1 MSRRLVL
8 IISCIGL
15 LAVVAVIF
23 WWIESKPQRYFG
35 FSKTDVAIT
44 CNADDFVYGSD
55 TAPLTVYMF
64 ATYNCRHC
72 RNFLALDLPYIQQHY
87 TDSGRL
93 RLVVKP
99 IEPAENPD
107 MMSAL
112 QLAACMNRDGNAD
125 DILKLLLSEPSA
137 VYTDEFRQLIDDII
151 NNNEE
156 LAECLTADNFSGIK
170 QNNSDFFALKSKVTP
185 IFVIDKHLY
194 KGRRKLD
201 QFLEVLDYELNIVK

>member
-1 MSRRLVL
+1 MSRRIVL

-15 LAVVAVIF
+15 IAAVAAIF
-23 WWIESKPQRYFG
+23 WWVKSQPQRHFD
-35 FSKTDVAIT
+35 FIKTDVAIT
-44 CNADDFVYGSD
+44 SNADDFVYGSD

-64 ATYNCRHC
+64 AT

-93 RLVVKP
+93 LLVVKP

-112 QLAACMNRDGNAD
+112 QLAACMNRNGNAD
-125 DILKLLLSEPSA
+125 DILKLLLTEPSA

-156 LAECLTADNFSGIK
+156 LAECLTADNFSGIR
-170 QNNSDFFALKSKVTP
+170 QNNSNFFALKSKVTP
-185 IFVIDKHLY
+185 IFVINNHLY
-194 KGRRKLD
+194 K
-201 QFLEVLDYELNIVK
+201 

>member
-15 LAVVAVIF
+15 LAVVATIF
-23 WWIESKPQRYFG
+23 WWVESKPQRDFG
-35 FSKTDVAIT
+35 FSKTDVTIT

-87 TDSGRL
+87 TDSGHL

-125 DILKLLLSEPSA
+125 DILKLLLSVPSA

-151 NNNEE
+151 HNNEG
-156 LAECLTADNFSGIK
+156 LAECLTADNYSGIK

-201 QFLEVLDYELNIVK
+201 RFLEVLDYELNIIK

>member
-1 MSRRLVL
+1 MSRRIVL

-15 LAVVAVIF
+15 IAAVAAIF
-23 WWIESKPQRYFG
+23 WWVKSQPQRHFD
-35 FSKTDVAIT
+35 FIKTDVAIT
-44 CNADDFVYGSD
+44 SNADDFVYGSD

-87 TDSGRL
+87 TDSG
-93 RLVVKP
+93 LVRFVIKS
-99 IEPAENPD
+99 IEPAENSD

-112 QLAACMNRDGNAD
+112 QLAACMNRNGNAD
-125 DILKLLLSEPSA
+125 DILKLLLTEPSA

-156 LAECLTADNFSGIK
+156 LAECLTADNFSGIR
-170 QNNSDFFALKSKVTP
+170 QNNSNFFALKSKVTP
-185 IFVIDKHLY
+185 IFVINNHLY
-194 KGRRKLD
+194 KGHRKLNR
-201 QFLEVLDYELNIVK
+201 FLEVLDYELNIVK

>member
-8 IISCIGL
+8 IISGIGL
-15 LAVVAVIF
+15 LAVVSVIS
-23 WWIESKPQRYFG
+23 WWVKSKPQRYFG

-112 QLAACMNRDGNAD
+112 QLAACMNHDGNAD

-151 NNNEE
+151 NNNEG
-156 LAECLTADNFSGIK
+156 LAECLTADNYSGIK

-201 QFLEVLDYELNIVK
+201 RFLEVLDYELNIIK